1 MQLKADRVHVEI
13 VVAPERADR
22 VGVRPGENTARRIES
37 HRATLAWLPNFAF
50 HHLAASR
57 GNRRYDLTS
66 VRALINCSEP
76 CKPETFALFLERFAA
91 MGIGADSLQCC
102 YAMAENVFAVSQSRL
117 GQPARIDHV
126 DQVGLRVIRSRG
138 PRSAA
143 TRRCRAFYH
152 VGACCPTRGYASS
165 GLRAKICPNA
175 TSARSWSPATACST
189 IISTSPTLPRG
200 GSRTAGCHTNDL
212 GYLADEEIFVIGR
225 RDDLIISTGR
235 NFFAHEIERVVNE
248 VDGVVPGR
256 CVALGIYSP
265 AVGSQDI
272 VVLAESDAADT
283 PESGTV
289 ASRIRAAVS
298 GAFGIALH
306 ATRLCRRGT
315 LIKTSSGKIS
325 RSENLRLYVEQ
336 EAREV
341 E

>member
-1 MQLKADRVHVEI
+1 
-13 VVAPERADR
+13 
-22 VGVRPGENTARRIES
+22 
-37 HRATLAWLPNFAF
+37 
-50 HHLAASR
+50 
-57 GNRRYDLTS
+57 
-66 VRALINCSEP
+66 
-76 CKPETFALFLERFAA
+76 
-91 MGIGADSLQCC
+91 
-102 YAMAENVFAVSQSRL
+102 
-117 GQPARIDHV
+117 
-126 DQVGLRVIRSRG
+126 
-138 PRSAA
+138 
-143 TRRCRAFYH
+143 
-152 VGACCPTRGYASS
+152 
-165 GLRAKICPNA
+165 
-175 TSARSWSPATACST
+175 
-189 IISTSPTLPRG
+189 
-200 GSRTAGCHTNDL
+200 
-212 GYLADEEIFVIGR
+212 VIGR